1 MQIKIYALFILLLMR
16 FLPASIA
23 QPYSIGHTTINF
35 QDSVR
40 SRSVQTELYYPADL
54 NGENVSVTQQT
65 TEAFP
70 VLVFGHGFVMSWDAY
85 QNLWEALVPQGYV
98 MAFPVTE
105 TGFSPS
111 HDELGKD
118 LAFLANRIKEEGND
132 VLSLFYQRVDSA
144 VCVMGHSMGGG
155 ASFLAASQSS
165 AFTAIVNLSAAETNP
180 SAIAAASTISLPA
193 LLFAGE
199 NDCVTPPATN
209 QQLMYDALAS
219 TCKTLV
225 TIHGGSHCQMAE
237 SNVFCNLGESSC
249 SPAPAIS
256 RAEQH
261 DIINRFILPW
271 LDFYLKGNC
280 QSGSAFDSLVN
291 ADTAV
296 TVQSNCQLCISAATM
311 EISRTQKLSFFPNPV
326 SENLLIDWRNE
337 SSDAYV
343 QVEVFDVYGRMI
355 LDQKVPS
362 GPILQVSF
370 RGLTAGIYQVRAKD
384 EHSSYSGTVLHFN

>member
-1 MQIKIYALFILLLMR
+1 MFIFVLIR
-16 FLPASIA
+16 CITPVPAQA
-23 QPYSIGHTTINF
+23 FSIGHTTINF
-35 QDSVR
+35 SDTVR
-40 SRSVQTELYYPADL
+40 SRSIQTELYYPSDAD
-54 NGENVSVTQQT
+54 GENVSFTQQT
-65 TEAFP
+65 TDAFP
-70 VLVFGHGFVMSWDAY
+70 VLVFGHGFLMSWDAY
-85 QNLWEALVPQGYV
+85 RNLWEALVSQGYI

-105 TGFSPS
+105 TGFTPS

-118 LAFLANRIKEEGND
+118 LAFLANRIREECND

-165 AFTAIVNLSAAETNP
+165 AFTAIANLSAAETNP

-296 TVQSNCQLCISAATM
+296 TVQGNCQLCISTTST
-311 EISRTQKLSFFPNPV
+311 EISPMQKLTFFPNPV
-326 SENLLIDWRNE
+326 SQDLLIHWRNE
-337 SSDAYV
+337 SLDAYV

-370 RGLTAGIYQVRAKD
+370 RGMAEGIYHVQAKD
-384 EHSSYSGTVLHFN
+384 ERGRYSGTVFHFN